1 MRLNTFSGRSCSFAI
16 SAKLKT
22 SRALAVQWSAPSKC
36 TPDQQTEELPGTR
49 MGLETCQSLSTAA
62 LDQSVVSFAL
72 TAAAVVE
79 SQTSQILLRATI
91 PL

>member
-1 MRLNTFSGRSCSFAI
+1 
-16 SAKLKT
+16 
-22 SRALAVQWSAPSKC
+22 
-36 TPDQQTEELPGTR
+36 